1 MVRPLEYEVHHLDL
15 LVGGDV
21 TFTRSLNRFGG
32 VRTDGT
38 RSTSWLCTTLGLRKT
53 DGRWKVVHEHI
64 SVPFD
69 MERGKAMLD
78 LKP

>member
-1 MVRPLEYEVHHLDL
+1 
-15 LVGGDV
+15 
-21 TFTRSLNRFGG
+21 